1 MRKTT
6 GAAIALAATLACALP
21 AGAQQEWTQADEDRS
36 TILRFLE
43 RDEVGGVAEDMGAD
57 MQDVG
62 RGVLRMNDADAAR
75 VASQV
80 RDTEQ
85 AMAADTISV
94 TTTTL
99 ILILVVLILLILIL

>member
-6 GAAIALAATLACALP
+6 GTVIALAATFASALP
-21 AGAQQEWTQADEDRS
+21 AGAQQQWTQADEDRS

-43 RDEVGGVAEDMGAD
+43 REEVGSAAEGMGVDV
-57 MQDVG
+57 QDVG
-62 RGVLRMNDADAAR
+62 RGVLRMNDAEAAR
-75 VASQV
+75 VADQV

-85 AMAADTISV
+85 AMAAETISL